1 MFCAKCGAVLADDAR
16 KCDQCGAPVRIR
28 PGHEAAVEKKAKKGG
43 RTVSAPVKKNL
54 SLEDAAE
61 TGAEAETLRDPV
73 FYEEADRDVDVDAII
88 KIARGE
94 EPDYGG
100 KADTKESFSAPE
112 DDEEPELDMDTY
124 LAGMPLI
131 QKIRRSISM
140 RHHRREEAAD
150 QRRMNRQLERALH
163 HFAEEEKDQ
172 QKAEELRAE
181 AARLREAEK
190 VRRREAERAEA
201 ARRQQEKVRA
211 EKAAAERA
219 EAARRQQEK
228 ARTEKAAAERAEA
241 ARRQQEKAR
250 TEKAAAER
258 AEAARRQQEK
268 ARAEKA
274 AAEHEEAARLRQ
286 EKTHAEKAAAERAET
301 VLLQEEKAG
310 AVKAAEKSAE
320 AVILQEEKADTVKT
334 AEKSAEAAALQEKAG
349 SGRKAHASEKAADQE
364 LKPASEKVADQE
376 VKPASEKAAE
386 SRNKTAAVTTRRLN
400 YAELTPE
407 ERRIEKARRLRKF
420 QENQPDSMD
429 EFLGRYG
436 MTKDAAVRIATLF
449 LIALLSIIY
458 VMGRGSGTSV
468 TDAPVAGDSITG
480 TTAAPGQEEGGMP
493 AEESGEIQV
502 PTGGGEFGNE

>member
-190 VRRREAERAEA
+190 DRRREAERAEA

-211 EKAAAERA
+211 
-219 EAARRQQEK
+219 
-228 ARTEKAAAERAEA
+228 EKAAAERAEA

>member
-131 QKIRRSISM
+131 QKIRRIISM

-211 EKAAAERA
+211 
-219 EAARRQQEK
+219 
-228 ARTEKAAAERAEA
+228 
-241 ARRQQEKAR
+241 
-250 TEKAAAER
+250 EKAAAER

-364 LKPASEKVADQE
+364 LKPASEKAADQE

>member
-131 QKIRRSISM
+131 QKIRRIISM

-181 AARLREAEK
+181 EARLREAEK
-190 VRRREAERAEA
+190 DRRREAERAEA

-228 ARTEKAAAERAEA
+228 ARAEKAAAERAEA

-250 TEKAAAER
+250 TEKAR
-258 AEAARRQQEK
+258 AK
-268 ARAEKA
+268 KA

-349 SGRKAHASEKAADQE
+349 SGRKAHTAEKAADQE
-364 LKPASEKVADQE
+364 LKPASEKAADQE

>member
-73 FYEEADRDVDVDAII
+73 FYEEADRDVDIDAII

-190 VRRREAERAEA
+190 DRRREAERAEA

-211 EKAAAERA
+211 
-219 EAARRQQEK
+219 
-228 ARTEKAAAERAEA
+228 
-241 ARRQQEKAR
+241 
-250 TEKAAAER
+250 EKAAAER

-376 VKPASEKAAE
+376 VKPASEKVAE

>member
-211 EKAAAERA
+211 EKAAVERA

-241 ARRQQEKAR
+241 ARQ
-250 TEKAAAER
+250 
-258 AEAARRQQEK
+258 QQEK

-349 SGRKAHASEKAADQE
+349 SGREAHAAEKAADQE

-376 VKPASEKAAE
+376 VKPASEKVAE

>member
-211 EKAAAERA
+211 EKAAVERA

-228 ARTEKAAAERAEA
+228 ARTEKARA
-241 ARRQQEKAR
+241 K
-250 TEKAAAER
+250 
-258 AEAARRQQEK
+258 
-268 ARAEKA
+268 KA

>member
-190 VRRREAERAEA
+190 DRRREAERAEA

-211 EKAAAERA
+211 
-219 EAARRQQEK
+219 
-228 ARTEKAAAERAEA
+228 EKAAAERAEA

-376 VKPASEKAAE
+376 VKPASEKVAE

>member
-211 EKAAAERA
+211 
-219 EAARRQQEK
+219 
-228 ARTEKAAAERAEA
+228 
-241 ARRQQEKAR
+241 
-250 TEKAAAER
+250 EKAAAER

>member
-250 TEKAAAER
+250 
-258 AEAARRQQEK
+258 
-268 ARAEKA
+268 AEKA

-349 SGRKAHASEKAADQE
+349 SGRKAHAAEKAADQE
-364 LKPASEKVADQE
+364 LKPASEKAADQE

>member
-201 ARRQQEKVRA
+201 ARRQQEK
-211 EKAAAERA
+211 
-219 EAARRQQEK
+219 
-228 ARTEKAAAERAEA
+228 
-241 ARRQQEKAR
+241 
-250 TEKAAAER
+250 
-258 AEAARRQQEK
+258 

-349 SGRKAHASEKAADQE
+349 SGRKAHAAEKAADQE
-364 LKPASEKVADQE
+364 LKPASEKAADQE

>member
-54 SLEDAAE
+54 PLEDAAE

-131 QKIRRSISM
+131 QKIRRIISM

-190 VRRREAERAEA
+190 DRRREAERAEA

-228 ARTEKAAAERAEA
+228 ARAEKAAAERAEA

-250 TEKAAAER
+250 TEKAR
-258 AEAARRQQEK
+258 AK
-268 ARAEKA
+268 KA

-349 SGRKAHASEKAADQE
+349 SGRKAHAAEKAADQE
-364 LKPASEKVADQE
+364 LKPASEKAADQE

>member
-228 ARTEKAAAERAEA
+228 AR
-241 ARRQQEKAR
+241 
-250 TEKAAAER
+250 
-258 AEAARRQQEK
+258 
-268 ARAEKA
+268 AEKA

-334 AEKSAEAAALQEKAG
+334 AEKSAEAATLQEKAG
-349 SGRKAHASEKAADQE
+349 SGRKAHAAEKAADQE
-364 LKPASEKVADQE
+364 LKPASEKAADQE

>member
-250 TEKAAAER
+250 
-258 AEAARRQQEK
+258 
-268 ARAEKA
+268 AEKA

-349 SGRKAHASEKAADQE
+349 SGRKAHAAEKAADQE

-376 VKPASEKAAE
+376 VKPASEKVAE

>member
-131 QKIRRSISM
+131 QKIRRIISM

-190 VRRREAERAEA
+190 DRRREAERAEA

-211 EKAAAERA
+211 
-219 EAARRQQEK
+219 
-228 ARTEKAAAERAEA
+228 EKAAAERAEA

-349 SGRKAHASEKAADQE
+349 SGRKAHAAEKAADQE
-364 LKPASEKVADQE
+364 LKPASEKAADQE

>member
-228 ARTEKAAAERAEA
+228 AR
-241 ARRQQEKAR
+241 
-250 TEKAAAER
+250 
-258 AEAARRQQEK
+258 
-268 ARAEKA
+268 AEKA

-349 SGRKAHASEKAADQE
+349 SGREAHAAEKAADQE
-364 LKPASEKVADQE
+364 LKPASEKAADQE
-376 VKPASEKAAE
+376 VKPASEKATE

>member
-211 EKAAAERA
+211 EKAAV
-219 EAARRQQEK
+219 
-228 ARTEKAAAERAEA
+228 
-241 ARRQQEKAR
+241 
-250 TEKAAAER
+250 ER

-364 LKPASEKVADQE
+364 LKPASEKAADQE

>member
-131 QKIRRSISM
+131 QKIRRIISM

-190 VRRREAERAEA
+190 DRRREAERAEA

-211 EKAAAERA
+211 
-219 EAARRQQEK
+219 
-228 ARTEKAAAERAEA
+228 
-241 ARRQQEKAR
+241 
-250 TEKAAAER
+250 EKAAAER

>member
-250 TEKAAAER
+250 
-258 AEAARRQQEK
+258 
-268 ARAEKA
+268 AEKA

-349 SGRKAHASEKAADQE
+349 SGREAHAAEKAADQE

>member
-54 SLEDAAE
+54 PLEDAAE

-211 EKAAAERA
+211 EKAAV
-219 EAARRQQEK
+219 
-228 ARTEKAAAERAEA
+228 ERAEA

-376 VKPASEKAAE
+376 VKPASEKVAE

>member
-131 QKIRRSISM
+131 QKIRRIISM

-211 EKAAAERA
+211 
-219 EAARRQQEK
+219 
-228 ARTEKAAAERAEA
+228 
-241 ARRQQEKAR
+241 
-250 TEKAAAER
+250 EKAAAER

-349 SGRKAHASEKAADQE
+349 SGRKAHAAEKAADQE

-376 VKPASEKAAE
+376 VKPASEKVAE

>member
-131 QKIRRSISM
+131 QKIRRIISM

-211 EKAAAERA
+211 
-219 EAARRQQEK
+219 
-228 ARTEKAAAERAEA
+228 EKAAAERAEA

-349 SGRKAHASEKAADQE
+349 SGRKAHAAEKAADQE

>member
-241 ARRQQEKAR
+241 AR
-250 TEKAAAER
+250 
-258 AEAARRQQEK
+258 
-268 ARAEKA
+268 
-274 AAEHEEAARLRQ
+274 LRQ

-364 LKPASEKVADQE
+364 LKPASEKAADQE

>member
-131 QKIRRSISM
+131 QKIRRIISM

-211 EKAAAERA
+211 
-219 EAARRQQEK
+219 
-228 ARTEKAAAERAEA
+228 EKAAAERAEA

-349 SGRKAHASEKAADQE
+349 SGRKAHAAEKAADQE
-364 LKPASEKVADQE
+364 LKPASEKAADQE
-376 VKPASEKAAE
+376 VKPASEKVAE

>member
-131 QKIRRSISM
+131 QKIRRIISM

-190 VRRREAERAEA
+190 DRRREAERAEA

-228 ARTEKAAAERAEA
+228 ARAEKAAAERAEA

-250 TEKAAAER
+250 TEKAR
-258 AEAARRQQEK
+258 AK
-268 ARAEKA
+268 KA

-349 SGRKAHASEKAADQE
+349 SGRKAHAAEKAADQE

>member
-131 QKIRRSISM
+131 QKIRRIISM

-190 VRRREAERAEA
+190 DRRREAERAEA

-250 TEKAAAER
+250 TEKAR
-258 AEAARRQQEK
+258 AK
-268 ARAEKA
+268 KA

-349 SGRKAHASEKAADQE
+349 SGRKAHAAEKAADQE
-364 LKPASEKVADQE
+364 LKPASEKAADQE

-493 AEESGEIQV
+493 VEESGEIQV